1 MSRKVINLER
11 KNYRSLKVIYG
22 GYRNTTSRIIITFDA
37 TQKGIEAGEKILD
50 SKLVC
55 AKALALSSVNPD
67 LNFEQ
72 IFFYEVSPFPPSFF
86 DKENVLRTAKLKSNL
101 MKTLKA
107 ESNASL
113 SEQVIELIVNKIK
126 TYRVKIINTINVT
139 SKYSIPFK
147 VTNKCIEDKIGWK
160 KNQEEAD
167 TRKNS
172 SYSR

>member
-1 MSRKVINLER
+1 
-11 KNYRSLKVIYG
+11 
-22 GYRNTTSRIIITFDA
+22 
-37 TQKGIEAGEKILD
+37 
-50 SKLVC
+50 
-55 AKALALSSVNPD
+55 
-67 LNFEQ
+67 
-72 IFFYEVSPFPPSFF
+72 
-86 DKENVLRTAKLKSNL
+86 

-167 TRKNS
+167 TRKSS